1 LQIQDFDIDRLDN
14 RVWVY
19 DNHSSKFIVYDES
32 LTNYEETRLPIYFL
46 EFAIKGPDSIY
57 VRNLYSEGKIL
68 HRVAE
73 LNTRDMKYKSLMDN
87 GKNEVGLNIVSFG
100 QLLNRSGE
108 NVLFTPR
115 FKGSI
120 FRIINGKMENV
131 LNVIAP
137 FPDES
142 LIEKY
147 RNQPMDVLQ
156 EEGHTLAIIEIF
168 ENESLLT
175 FKIFETTPSNA
186 PTVIYSI
193 ETKQA
198 FRLELFNQEKYF
210 GDGRIVGVAE
220 NKFISLNEP
229 SHLHE
234 DFLRKKIQ
242 ESPLSEENKST
253 LLNAQPSDNPIIIL
267 FDFIDY

>member
-73 LNTRDMKYKSLMDN
+73 LNTRDMKYKSLIDN
-87 GKNEVGLNIVSFG
+87 SAYVDDFDIMGFG
-100 QLLNRSGE
+100 RMFYRSGE
-108 NVLFTPR
+108 NLLVNPR

-120 FRIINGKMENV
+120 LRINNGKMENV
-131 LNVIAP
+131 YNVIAP

-142 LIEKY
+142 VIEKF
-147 RNQPMDVLQ
+147 RKQPDIVMN
-156 EEGHTLAIIEIF
+156 EEGHTLDIMEIF
-168 ENESLLT
+168 ENESVVTSKVL
-175 FKIFETTPSNA
+175 ETPLA
-186 PTVIYSI
+186 ARAVVYSK

-198 FRLELFNQEKYF
+198 FTIDLYNQEKYF
-210 GDGRIVGVAE
+210 GNSFVIGVAE
-220 NKFISLNEP
+220 NKFISLVTP
-229 SHLHE
+229 SSNLQK
-234 DFLRKKIQ
+234 DFFRKQIQ
-242 ESPLSEENKST
+242 ESSLSEENKST